1 MTPERSEAII
11 RSIIASIGIWIEE
24 LEIAESIRP
33 VPTPAVQHV
42 IATMRQARV
51 SLQQMIERD

>member
-1 MTPERSEAII
+1 MTPERAEAVL
-11 RSIIASIGIWIEE
+11 RAVSASIGIWIDE
-24 LEIAESIRP
+24 LEIAEAIRP

-51 SLQQMIERD
+51 SLQQIIERG